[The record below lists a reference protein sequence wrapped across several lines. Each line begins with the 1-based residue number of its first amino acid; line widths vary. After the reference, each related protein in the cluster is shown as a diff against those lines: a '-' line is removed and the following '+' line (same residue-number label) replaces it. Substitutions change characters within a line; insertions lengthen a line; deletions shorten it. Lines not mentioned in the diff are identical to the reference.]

1 MSGTARFT
9 KLTQN
14 QLEHCRVG
22 LVAEAEACQ
31 VGASVIGSDLSLY
44 WGGKNPAEKGIRKLI
59 RRALSH
65 LPGLEI
71 VRTQSGTWIARFG
84 EEWETYGGE
93 YIGWYKAK
101 QSVRLGFHSIK
112 EERIWRVEDDPDWD
126 SLWIVDDKMKAL
138 NW

>member
-44 WGGKNPAEKGIRKLI
+44 LMMVFGFGIFVM
-59 RRALSH
+59 
-65 LPGLEI
+65 
-71 VRTQSGTWIARFG
+71 VRCLRC
-84 EEWETYGGE
+84 
-93 YIGWYKAK
+93 
-101 QSVRLGFHSIK
+101 VL
-112 EERIWRVEDDPDWD
+112 
-126 SLWIVDDKMKAL
+126 
-138 NW
+138 